1 MKSIKYLLMAFIALF
16 TCVSFSACSGDDD
29 GDEGG
34 GGGGSKKGSAFS
46 TLDGR
51 TVQYKYLYVVKDED
65 EDEGDTFY
73 ELCASTEDLLYYRQH
88 PEKVKDN
95 MVFSCMSLDIYGE
108 DLNKPQHQFDVEVS
122 YDCNLKEGITDDEDD
137 SDTDYPVAPT
147 YIWYTTPWDQD
158 ESSTETLTVKKSGNT
173 FKIETTELTFLASE
187 KGVDDGID
195 ISARRTK
202 GKIAF
207 ESNNLIS
214 AALESPEVVFVKS
227 AKDRKF
233 LKSLRARRR

>member
-1 MKSIKYLLMAFIALF
+1 MAMFAILAS
-16 TCVSFSACSGDDD
+16 VSFSACSSDDD
-29 GDEGG
+29 KD
-34 GGGGSKKGSAFS
+34 GGGSTGGSAFS

-51 TVQYKYLYVVKDED
+51 TVKYKYLYVVSEVDD
-65 EDEGDTFY
+65 GDTFY
-73 ELCASTEDLLYYRQH
+73 GLFASTEDLFYYRQH

-95 MVFSCMSLDIYGE
+95 MVYSYMALDTYADE
-108 DLNKPQHQFDVEVS
+108 LNKPQHQFDVEVH

-137 SDTDYPVAPT
+137 SDFPVAST

-158 ESSTETLTVKKSGNT
+158 ESSTETLTIKKSGNT
-173 FKIETTELTFLASE
+173 FKVETTELTFLASE

-195 ISARRTK
+195 SSSRRTK

-207 ESNNLIS
+207 ESSNLIS
-214 AALESPEVVFVKS
+214 AVLDSPEVVFVKS

>member
-1 MKSIKYLLMAFIALF
+1 MAMFAILAS
-16 TCVSFSACSGDDD
+16 VSFSACSSDDD
-29 GDEGG
+29 KD
-34 GGGGSKKGSAFS
+34 GGGSTGGSAFS

-51 TVQYKYLYVVKDED
+51 TVKYKYLYVVSEVDD
-65 EDEGDTFY
+65 GDTFY
-73 ELCASTEDLLYYRQH
+73 GLFASTEDLFYYRQH

-95 MVFSCMSLDIYGE
+95 MVYSYMALDTYADE
-108 DLNKPQHQFDVEVS
+108 LNKPQHQFDVEVH

-137 SDTDYPVAPT
+137 SDFPVAST

-158 ESSTETLTVKKSGNT
+158 ESSTETLTIKKSGNT
-173 FKIETTELTFLASE
+173 FKVETTELTFLASE

-195 ISARRTK
+195 SSSRRTK

-207 ESNNLIS
+207 ESSNLIS
-214 AALESPEVVFVKS
+214 EVLDSPEVVFVKS
-227 AKDRKF
+227 EKDRKF

>member
-1 MKSIKYLLMAFIALF
+1 MKQIKYLLMAFIALF
-16 TCVSFSACSGDDD
+16 ACVSFSACSED
-29 GDEGG
+29 DEGG
-34 GGGGSKKGSAFS
+34 GGSSKNGSAFS

-51 TVQYKYLYVVKDED
+51 TVKYKYLYVVSEVANDVS
-65 EDEGDTFY
+65 Y
-73 ELCASTEDLLYYRQH
+73 ELYASTEDLFYYRQH

-95 MVFSCMSLDIYGE
+95 MVYSFMSLDMYGE
-108 DLNKPQHQFDVEVS
+108 EFNKPLHQFDVQIG
-122 YDCNLKEGITDDEDD
+122 YDCNLQHDISIDDSEDEDY
-137 SDTDYPVAPT
+137 TENPVAST
-147 YIWYTTPWDQD
+147 HIWYQTPWDQD

-173 FKIETTELTFLASE
+173 FKVETTELTFLASE

-195 ISARRTK
+195 DYSRRTK

-207 ESNNLIS
+207 ESSNLVS
-214 AALESPEVVFVKS
+214 AVLDSPEVVFVKS

>member
-1 MKSIKYLLMAFIALF
+1 MKQIKYLLMAFIALF
-16 TCVSFSACSGDDD
+16 TCVSFSACSED
-29 GDEGG
+29 DEGG
-34 GGGGSKKGSAFS
+34 GGSSKNGSAFS

-51 TVQYKYLYVVKDED
+51 TVKYKYLYVVSYVDND
-65 EDEGDTFY
+65 GPSY
-73 ELCASTEDLLYYRQH
+73 ELCASTEDLFYYRQH

-95 MVFSCMSLDIYGE
+95 MVYSYMSLDMYGE
-108 DLNKPQHQFDVEVS
+108 EFNKPLHQFDVQIG

-137 SDTDYPVAPT
+137 SDFPVAST

-173 FKIETTELTFLASE
+173 FKVETTELTFLASE
-187 KGVDDGID
+187 MGADEDGVDDY
-195 ISARRTK
+195 SRRTK

-207 ESNNLIS
+207 ESSNLVS
-214 AALESPEVVFVKS
+214 AVLDSPEVVFVKS

>member
-1 MKSIKYLLMAFIALF
+1 MKQIKYLLMAFIALF
-16 TCVSFSACSGDDD
+16 TCVSFSACSED
-29 GDEGG
+29 DEGG
-34 GGGGSKKGSAFS
+34 GGSSKNGSAFS

-51 TVQYKYLYVVKDED
+51 TVKYKYLYVVSYVDND
-65 EDEGDTFY
+65 GPSY
-73 ELCASTEDLLYYRQH
+73 ELCASTEDLFYYRQH

-95 MVFSCMSLDIYGE
+95 MVYSFMSLDMYGE
-108 DLNKPQHQFDVEVS
+108 EFNKPLHQFDVQIG
-122 YDCNLKEGITDDEDD
+122 YDCNLQHDISIDDSEDEDY
-137 SDTDYPVAPT
+137 TENPVAST
-147 YIWYTTPWDQD
+147 HIWYQTPWDQD

-173 FKIETTELTFLASE
+173 FKVETTELTFLASE

-195 ISARRTK
+195 SSSRRTK

-207 ESNNLIS
+207 ESSNLVS
-214 AALESPEVVFVKS
+214 AVLDCPEVVFVKS

>member
-1 MKSIKYLLMAFIALF
+1 MAMFAILAS
-16 TCVSFSACSGDDD
+16 VSFSACSSDDD
-29 GDEGG
+29 KD
-34 GGGGSKKGSAFS
+34 GGGSTGGSAFS

-51 TVQYKYLYVVKDED
+51 TVKYKYLYVVSEVDD
-65 EDEGDTFY
+65 GDTFY
-73 ELCASTEDLLYYRQH
+73 GLFASTEDLFYYRQH

-95 MVFSCMSLDIYGE
+95 MVYSYMALDTYADE
-108 DLNKPQHQFDVEVS
+108 LNKPQHQFDVEVN

-137 SDTDYPVAPT
+137 SDFPVAST
-147 YIWYTTPWDQD
+147 HIWYSTPWDQD

-173 FKIETTELTFLASE
+173 FKVETTELTFLASE

-195 ISARRTK
+195 SSSRRTK

-207 ESNNLIS
+207 QSSNLIS
-214 AALESPEVVFVKS
+214 AVLDSPEVVFVKS
-227 AKDRKF
+227 AKDREF